1 MARMGKAEL
10 RQSVKGEINL
20 LLFFLKERKE
30 NKHSYNATVFLPWLA
45 EQAVAGR
52 VAAY

>member
-20 LLFFLKERKE
+20 FFFFLKERKE
-30 NKHSYNATVFLPWLA
+30 NKHSYGATVFLPWLG

>member
-1 MARMGKAEL
+1 MAQIGKAE
-10 RQSVKGEINL
+10 RGESVKGEINL
-20 LLFFLKERKE
+20 LFFFLKERKE
-30 NKHSYNATVFLPWLA
+30 NKHSYNATVFLPWLG